1 MSGKIKA
8 VGSRAEVY
16 HQTAKHTSGGLKK
29 SDLMMHKGRI
39 VSRKAHAAGK
49 KAIKRLRALGYVA
62 KKGTFRLFRKGDAKM
77 SMSRKSRRRSTRR
90 RRGGFDGTPS
100 VSQAVQNLMGA
111 VSTSTAAPAYGNSS

>member
-29 SDLMMHKGRI
+29 KDLMMHKGRI

-62 KKGTFRLFRKGDAKM
+62 KKGTFRLFRKGDAT
-77 SMSRKSRRRSTRR
+77 SRKSRKRSTRR
-90 RRGGFDGTPS
+90 RGGYADPTS
-100 VSQAVQNLMGA
+100 TVKDMMGA
-111 VSTSTAAPAYGNSS
+111 FMDAGSKYGK